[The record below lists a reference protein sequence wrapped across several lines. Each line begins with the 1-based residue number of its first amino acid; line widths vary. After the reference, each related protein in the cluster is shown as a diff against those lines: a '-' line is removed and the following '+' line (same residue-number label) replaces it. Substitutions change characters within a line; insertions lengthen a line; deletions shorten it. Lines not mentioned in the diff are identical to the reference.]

1 MRRFMRVSLKHP
13 GSPGGK
19 AVGMEFGP
27 GAGSSPRRRTSP
39 GEVLAAAAVRSREF
53 VGIIG

>member
-1 MRRFMRVSLKHP
+1 MRVSLKHP

-27 GAGSSPRRRTSP
+27 GAGSSPRRRTSS
-39 GEVLAAAAVRSREF
+39 GEVLAAAAGRSREF